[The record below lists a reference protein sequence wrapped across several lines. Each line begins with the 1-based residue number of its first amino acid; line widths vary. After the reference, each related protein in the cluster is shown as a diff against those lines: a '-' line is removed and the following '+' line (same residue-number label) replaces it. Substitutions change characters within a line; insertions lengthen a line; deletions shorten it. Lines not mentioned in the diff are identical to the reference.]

1 MSQALFKKLVHWFG
15 LVLLFLAIAALFKA
29 MFLQGMIET
38 SLEANDGAAK
48 VITILYAL
56 VFPIALCLNFGLFI
70 GRESETRRLTVRQ
83 MSHSEFDVNAFW
95 LDEIKLTAWRT
106 VIYLAAQLPMLLF
119 CSIFTYSYDYQIIIE
134 AFYAGTAGCYV
145 MTPIALIGWL
155 LSGIYLFA
163 LLLVTR
169 YITLRIW
176 QKESVVH

>member
-15 LVLLFLAIAALFKA
+15 LVMLFLAIAALFKA

-38 SLEANDGAAK
+38 SLEAEDGFAK
-48 VITILYAL
+48 IITILYAL
-56 VFPIALCLNFGLFI
+56 AFPVVFCLNFGLFV
-70 GRESETRRLTVRQ
+70 GRESETRRLTVKQ
-83 MSHSEFDVNAFW
+83 MSQAEFDAHAFW
-95 LDEIKLTAWRT
+95 LEEIKLDAWRT
-106 VIYLAAQLPMLLF
+106 AIYLAVQFPMLLF

-134 AFYAGTAGCYV
+134 AFYAGTAGFYV

-176 QKESVVH
+176 QKEAIVH